1 MKRNELSVIGS
12 LIIALLIVSAIF
24 APFLAP
30 YDPYEQNLDQGL
42 KGPTYQH
49 VLGQDK
55 LGRDIL
61 SRIIYGARISIIVGF
76 TTVIIS
82 ASVGIVIG
90 SLSGFSGGL
99 ADEIVMRIIDIFL
112 AFPGILM
119 AIAVMAVRG
128 PGLNNVIIALCLFGW
143 VGYAR
148 LVRAQA
154 LAIKEREYI
163 LAALALGGSTIR
175 IIARHLVPNLISP
188 VIVQAT
194 FGMATAILAEAGL
207 SFLGL
212 GTQPPQPSWGS
223 LLNEGRQFL
232 LIAPHL
238 TTFPGL
244 AIMLVTL
251 GFNFLG
257 DSLRDRFDPK
267 MKD

>member
-1 MKRNELSVIGS
+1 MKEKILAISGAIVIVI
-12 LIIALLIVSAIF
+12 LALTALF

-30 YDPYEQNLDQGL
+30 HDPFVQNLEEGL
-42 KGPTYQH
+42 NASSWKH
-49 VLGQDK
+49 LLGQDK

-61 SRIIYGARISIIVGF
+61 SRIIFGSRISILVGMV
-76 TTVIIS
+76 TVAIS
-82 ASVGIVIG
+82 ASFGIVVG
-90 SLSGFSGGL
+90 SSSGFAGGL
-99 ADEIVMRIIDIFL
+99 ADEIVMRIMDIL
-112 AFPGILM
+112 QAFPGILL

-128 PGLNNVIIALCLFGW
+128 PGLNNVIIALCVFGW

-148 LVRAQA
+148 LVRAQT
-154 LAIKEREYI
+154 LSLREREYV
-163 LAALALGGSTIR
+163 LAALALGASNFR
-175 IIARHLVPNLISP
+175 IIRKHLLPNLMAP

-223 LLNEGRQFL
+223 MLSEGRQFL
-232 LIAPHL
+232 LIAPHF
-238 TTFPGL
+238 TTFPGI

-257 DSLRDRFDPK
+257 DGLRDRLDPQ
-267 MKD
+267 